1 VSVGYPT
8 SLFPASVSWEY
19 HESLSGRWAI
29 SYFLPPSRKST
40 RQAENKFHDYHDGLP
55 QRKKLGLGEKSR
67 KVKRKRFM
75 GLKDE
80 CKKLPKPVTEVVNDA
95 VQTLKHDAQDAVSQ
109 ETHQAEARN

>member
-1 VSVGYPT
+1 
-8 SLFPASVSWEY
+8 
-19 HESLSGRWAI
+19 
-29 SYFLPPSRKST
+29 
-40 RQAENKFHDYHDGLP
+40 
-55 QRKKLGLGEKSR
+55 
-67 KVKRKRFM
+67 M